1 MKKSMQDTIQKHLSP
16 EMYESIISFQE
27 MRIEAL
33 QKRNTMLEHM
43 LFESN
48 PVAQATNHT
57 QDWITDKLFGR

>member
-1 MKKSMQDTIQKHLSP
+1 MQDTTKSNLSP

-33 QKRNTMLEHM
+33 QKRSALLEHM

-48 PVAQATNHT
+48 PVVQATNET

>member
-1 MKKSMQDTIQKHLSP
+1 MQDTIKSNLSP

-27 MRIEAL
+27 MRIDAL
-33 QKRNTMLEHM
+33 LKRNTMLEHM

-48 PVAQATNHT
+48 PVVQATNHT

>member
-1 MKKSMQDTIQKHLSP
+1 MQDTTKSNLSP

-48 PVAQATNHT
+48 PVAQATNQT

>member
-1 MKKSMQDTIQKHLSP
+1 MIKSMQDTTINRLSP

-33 QKRNTMLEHM
+33 LKRSTMLEHM

-48 PVAQATNHT
+48 PVTNATNET

>member
-1 MKKSMQDTIQKHLSP
+1 MQDTTKSNLSP

-48 PVAQATNHT
+48 PVVQATNQT
-57 QDWITDKLFGR
+57 QDWITDKLLGR

>member
-1 MKKSMQDTIQKHLSP
+1 MQDTTKSNLSP

-48 PVAQATNHT
+48 PVVQATNQT

>member
-1 MKKSMQDTIQKHLSP
+1 MILSMQDTTKSNLSP

-48 PVAQATNHT
+48 PVVQATNQT

>member
-1 MKKSMQDTIQKHLSP
+1 MQDTTKSNLSP

-48 PVAQATNHT
+48 PVFQATNQT

>member
-1 MKKSMQDTIQKHLSP
+1 MQDTTKSNLSP

-27 MRIEAL
+27 MRIDAL
-33 QKRNTMLEHM
+33 LKRNTMLEHM

-48 PVAQATNHT
+48 PVVQATNQT

>member
-1 MKKSMQDTIQKHLSP
+1 MQDTTKSNLSP

-48 PVAQATNHT
+48 PVVQATTQT

>member
-1 MKKSMQDTIQKHLSP
+1 MQDTTKSNLSP

-27 MRIEAL
+27 MRIDAL
-33 QKRNTMLEHM
+33 LKKNTMLEHM

-48 PVAQATNHT
+48 PVVQATNQT